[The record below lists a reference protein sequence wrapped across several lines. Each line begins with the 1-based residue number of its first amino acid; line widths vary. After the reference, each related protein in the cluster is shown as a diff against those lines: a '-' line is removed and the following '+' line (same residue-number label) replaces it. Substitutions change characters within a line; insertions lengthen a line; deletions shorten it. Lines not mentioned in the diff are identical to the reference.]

1 MERFI
6 EYADRRNPENAK
18 RVLEEGKRI
27 IALQEARKAAKQ
39 NAGKETKAK
48 QNARKQKK
56 DLTAYFAMLYNEIAM
71 LEKE

>member
-6 EYADRRNPENAK
+6 IFSDKNHPEIAK

-39 NAGKETKAK
+39 NAWKEAKANK
-48 QNARKQKK
+48 ASKTKK
-56 DLTAYFAMLYNEIAM
+56 DLTAYFTRLTAEIAM